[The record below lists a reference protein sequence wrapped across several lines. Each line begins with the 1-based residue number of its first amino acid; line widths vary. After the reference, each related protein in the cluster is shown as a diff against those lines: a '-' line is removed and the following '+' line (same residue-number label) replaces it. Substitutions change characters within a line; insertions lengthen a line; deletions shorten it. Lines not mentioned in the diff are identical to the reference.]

1 MVGDY
6 FNFMSQRKK
15 TAPASRAPRA
25 VPAPHVPNS
34 EPIEVT
40 EGGDVS
46 ATFIGKLRRSWE
58 LKR

>member
-15 TAPASRAPRA
+15 TAPASRA